1 LPSPR
6 WIKNDACPWPARGNW
21 LLAGFFGLIRIGRII
36 RGGIVGLI
44 SEKPFFQFSPV
55 FLGLYQGLVVV
66 FIHCQLGSKS
76 PTIRIAGK
84 KSGYWSTL

>member
-1 LPSPR
+1 
-6 WIKNDACPWPARGNW
+6 
-21 LLAGFFGLIRIGRII
+21 LIT
-36 RGGIVGLI
+36 
-44 SEKPFFQFSPV
+44 EKPFFQFSPV
-55 FLGLYQGLVVV
+55 FLGLYQGLVFV